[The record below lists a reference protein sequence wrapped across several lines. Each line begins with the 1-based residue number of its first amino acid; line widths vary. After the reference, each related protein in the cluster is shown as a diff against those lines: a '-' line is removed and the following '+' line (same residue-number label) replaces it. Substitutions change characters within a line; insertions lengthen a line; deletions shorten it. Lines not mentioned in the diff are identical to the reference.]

1 MQGLTDE
8 ARMSN
13 PGVIPPLTPR
23 SPTFQI
29 QGGWVSRVVASDWPL
44 DANGRIVKEKRVA
57 HAMLLV
63 LAAYADAGI
72 EDPSINELHALAEGQ
87 WPRWL
92 IVETVDRL
100 ERKGWIEVTRP
111 SGDYERNQYHLRL

>member
-1 MQGLTDE
+1 
-8 ARMSN
+8 MSN
-13 PGVIPPLTPR
+13 PGVIPPLAPR

-29 QGGWVSRVVASDWPL
+29 QGGWFSKAVASDWPL

-63 LAAYADAGI
+63 LAGYADAGI
-72 EDPSINELHALAEGQ
+72 EDPSINELNAVSQGQ

-100 ERKGWIEVTRP
+100 ERHGWIEVTRP
-111 SGDYERNQYHLRL
+111 SGDYERNRYHLVL